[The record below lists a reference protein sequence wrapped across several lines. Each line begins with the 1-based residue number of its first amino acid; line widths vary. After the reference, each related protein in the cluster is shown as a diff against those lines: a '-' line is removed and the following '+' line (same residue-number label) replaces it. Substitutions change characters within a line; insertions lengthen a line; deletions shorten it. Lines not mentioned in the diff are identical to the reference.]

1 MRIAIFTEAYLP
13 RINGVVTHIK
23 LLKEGLEQLGHQVLI
38 VTADGDA
45 QKHYL
50 EDGVLHCPGIKLKR
64 KLSGFETSVP
74 VSRTRLNYVKDF
86 KPDIIHV
93 ETEWGMGVCGVT
105 IAKMLKVPLVYTMHT
120 MYDEYIYY
128 VAPNP
133 LVKTVKKLSHKYMRT
148 FANRANA
155 ITGPSAKC
163 SEYLQSAGV
172 KMPVNVIPNPVELD
186 DFSPEHFDP
195 EEKKALRE
203 KLGIPQDAFLAC
215 FVGRLGREK
224 SIDLLIRYWHEA
236 VKPEEN
242 MYLLI
247 IGGGPEEENL
257 RNLIAELDCGDR
269 VIMSGRV
276 EHPDLPPYLLAGD
289 IYVTAS
295 LSDTNSISMLEGMA
309 AGLPVLQRTDPIN
322 ADQVKDGENGWSF
335 DSAQEMANLLRK
347 YRSMPVEEQNQL
359 KESTRLSIM
368 NAGCT
373 ALAERT
379 LSIYNVATGQHA
391 ERREQKRKY
400 INIIK
405 R

>member
-1 MRIAIFTEAYLP
+1 MKVAIFTEAYLP

-23 LLKEGLEQLGHQVLI
+23 LLKEGLEARGHEVLI

-45 QKHYL
+45 KEHYL
-50 EDGVLHCPGIKLKR
+50 ENGVLHCPGIKLSK

-74 VSRTRLNYVKDF
+74 VSRKRLNFIRDF
-86 KPDIIHV
+86 NPDIIHV
-93 ETEWGMGVCGVT
+93 ETEFGMGLCGVS

-128 VAPNP
+128 IAPRP
-133 LVKTVKKLSHKYMRT
+133 LVKTVKKLSHKYMRV

-155 ITGPSAKC
+155 ITGPSEKC
-163 SEYLQSAGV
+163 SEYLSSAGV
-172 KMPVNVIPNPVELD
+172 KLPVNVIPNPVELD

-195 EEKKALRE
+195 EQKKAIRE
-203 KLGIPQDAFLAC
+203 KFGIPQDAFVVV

-224 SIDLLIRYWHEA
+224 SIDLLIDYWNQS
-236 VKPEEN
+236 VKAEEN

-247 IGGGPEEENL
+247 IGGGPEEEVL
-257 RNLIAELDCGDR
+257 RAQIAELGCGNR

-276 EHPDLPPYLLAGD
+276 EHPELPPYLLASD

-309 AGLPVLQRTDPIN
+309 AGLPVLQRRDPIN
-322 ADQVKDGENGWSF
+322 ADQIKDGENGWSF
-335 DSAQEMANLLRK
+335 DSPAEMAELLRK
-347 YRSMPVEEQNQL
+347 FREMPEAEKQQL
-359 KESTRLSIM
+359 KESTRQSIM

-373 ALAERT
+373 ALADRT
-379 LSIYNVATGQHA
+379 LHIYGLATGHHA
-391 ERREQKRKY
+391 GK
-400 INIIK
+400 
-405 R
+405 

>member
-23 LLKEGLEQLGHQVLI
+23 LLKEGLEKLGHHVLI

-45 QKHYL
+45 KKHYI
-50 EDGVLHCPGIKLKR
+50 EDNVLHCPGIKLTK

-74 VSRTRLNYVKDF
+74 VSRTRLNMVKDF
-86 KPDIIHV
+86 APDLIHV
-93 ETEWGMGVCGVT
+93 ETEFGMGLCGVT

-128 VAPNP
+128 VAPTP
-133 LVKTVKKLSHKYMRT
+133 LVKVVKKMSHKYMRT

-163 SEYLQSAGV
+163 SDYLQSAGV
-172 KMPVNVIPNPVELD
+172 KLPVNVIPNPVELD
-186 DFSPEHFDP
+186 DFNPEHFNA
-195 EEKKALRE
+195 EEKAAIRK
-203 KLGIPQDAFLAC
+203 KFGIPEDAFLVI

-224 SIDLLIRYWHEA
+224 SIDLLIDYWNQA

-247 IGGGPEEENL
+247 IGGGPEEEDL
-257 RNLIAELDCGDR
+257 RSQIARLGCGKR
-269 VIMSGRV
+269 VIMSGKV
-276 EHPDLPPYLLAGD
+276 EHPEMPPYLLASD

-322 ADQVKDGENGWSF
+322 ADQVRDGENGWSF
-335 DSAQEMANLLRK
+335 ETAEEMAELLRR
-347 YRSMPVEEQNQL
+347 YRAMPADEKQKL
-359 KESTRLSIM
+359 KDSTRQSIM

-379 LSIYNVATGQHA
+379 LHVYNMAAHH
-391 ERREQKRKY
+391 RSNKKKR
-400 INIIK
+400 
-405 R
+405 

>member
-23 LLKEGLEQLGHQVLI
+23 LLKEGLEARGHDVLI

-45 QKHYL
+45 KEHYL
-50 EDGVLHCPGIKLKR
+50 ENGVLHCPGIKLTK

-74 VSRTRLNYVKDF
+74 VSRKRLNFVRDF

-93 ETEWGMGVCGVT
+93 ETEFGMGLCGVS

-128 VAPNP
+128 IAPRP
-133 LVKTVKKLSHKYMRT
+133 LVKTVKKLSHKYMRV

-155 ITGPSAKC
+155 ITGPSEKC
-163 SEYLQSAGV
+163 SEYLSSAGV
-172 KMPVNVIPNPVELD
+172 KLPVNVIPNPVELD

-195 EEKKALRE
+195 EQKRAIRE
-203 KLGIPQDAFLAC
+203 KFGIPQDAFVVV

-224 SIDLLIRYWHEA
+224 SIDLLIDYWNQS
-236 VKPEEN
+236 VKADEN
-242 MYLLI
+242 MYLFI
-247 IGGGPEEENL
+247 IGGGPEEQVL
-257 RNLIAELDCGDR
+257 RDQIAALGCGDR

-276 EHPDLPPYLLAGD
+276 EHPELPPYLLASD

-309 AGLPVLQRTDPIN
+309 AGLPVLQRRDPIN
-322 ADQVKDGENGWSF
+322 ANQIKDGENGWSF
-335 DSAQEMANLLRK
+335 DSPEEMAELLRK
-347 YRSMPVEEQNQL
+347 FRDMPEAEKQQL
-359 KESTRLSIM
+359 KESTRQSIM
-368 NAGCT
+368 DAGCT
-373 ALAERT
+373 ALADRT
-379 LSIYNVATGQHA
+379 LHIYDLATGHHA
-391 ERREQKRKY
+391 SK
-400 INIIK
+400 
-405 R
+405 

>member
-1 MRIAIFTEAYLP
+1 MKIAIFTEAYLP

-23 LLKEGLEQLGHQVLI
+23 LLKDGLEALGHEVLI

-50 EDGVLHCPGIKLKR
+50 DGNVLHCPAIKLKR
-64 KLSGFETSVP
+64 KLSGFETSLP
-74 VSRTRLNYVKDF
+74 LSRTRLHYVRDF
-86 KPDIIHV
+86 APDLIHV
-93 ETEWGMGVCGVT
+93 ETEFGMGLCGVS
-105 IAKMLKVPLVYTMHT
+105 IAKSLKVPLVYTMHT

-128 VAPNP
+128 IAPGP
-133 LVKTVKKLSHKYMRT
+133 LVPTVKKLSHQYMKV

-155 ITGPSAKC
+155 ITGPSEKC
-163 SEYLQSAGV
+163 SEYLAKAGV
-172 KMPVNVIPNPVELD
+172 RLPVNVIPNPVELD
-186 DFSPEHFDP
+186 EFNPAHFD
-195 EEKKALRE
+195 EKEKAEIRS
-203 KLGIPQDAFLAC
+203 KLGIPQDAYLVV

-224 SIDLLIRYWHEA
+224 SIDLLIDYWKQA

-247 IGGGPEEENL
+247 IGGGPEESNL
-257 RNLIAELDCGDR
+257 RAQIADRQCGDR

-276 EHPDLPPYLLAGD
+276 EHPDLPPYLLASD

-309 AGLPVLQRTDPIN
+309 AGLPVLQRRDPIN
-322 ADQVKDGENGWSF
+322 ADQIKDGENGWSF
-335 DSAQEMANLLRK
+335 DSAEEMAALLRK
-347 YRSMPVEEQNQL
+347 FHALPEEEKQQL
-359 KESTRLSIM
+359 RESTRQSVM

-379 LSIYNVATGQHA
+379 LNIYQKAIQHYHN
-391 ERREQKRKY
+391 K
-400 INIIK
+400 
-405 R
+405 

>member
-23 LLKEGLEQLGHQVLI
+23 LLKEGLEARGHDVLI

-45 QKHYL
+45 KEYYL
-50 EDGVLHCPGIKLKR
+50 ENGVLHCPGIKLTK

-74 VSRTRLNYVKDF
+74 VSRKRLNFVRDF

-93 ETEWGMGVCGVT
+93 ETEFGMGLCGVS
-105 IAKMLKVPLVYTMHT
+105 IAKMLKIPLVYTMHT

-128 VAPNP
+128 IAPRP
-133 LVKTVKKLSHKYMRT
+133 LVKTVKKLSHKYMRV

-155 ITGPSAKC
+155 ITGPSEKC
-163 SEYLQSAGV
+163 SEYLSSAGV
-172 KMPVNVIPNPVELD
+172 KLPVNVIPNPVELD
-186 DFSPEHFDP
+186 EFSPEHFDP
-195 EEKKALRE
+195 EVKKAIRDQ
-203 KLGIPQDAFLAC
+203 LGIPQDAFVVV

-224 SIDLLIRYWHEA
+224 SIDLLIDYWHQS

-247 IGGGPEEENL
+247 IGGGPEEQVL
-257 RNLIAELDCGDR
+257 REQIAALGCGNR
-269 VIMSGRV
+269 VIMSGKV
-276 EHPDLPPYLLAGD
+276 EHPQLPPYLLASD

-309 AGLPVLQRTDPIN
+309 AGLPVLQRRDPIN
-322 ADQVKDGENGWSF
+322 ADQIRDGENGWSF
-335 DSAQEMANLLRK
+335 DSPNEMAELLRK
-347 YRSMPVEEQNQL
+347 FRDMPEEEKQQL
-359 KESTRLSIM
+359 KESTRRSIL

-373 ALAERT
+373 ALADRT
-379 LSIYNVATGQHA
+379 LHIYSLATGNHA
-391 ERREQKRKY
+391 AK
-400 INIIK
+400 
-405 R
+405 